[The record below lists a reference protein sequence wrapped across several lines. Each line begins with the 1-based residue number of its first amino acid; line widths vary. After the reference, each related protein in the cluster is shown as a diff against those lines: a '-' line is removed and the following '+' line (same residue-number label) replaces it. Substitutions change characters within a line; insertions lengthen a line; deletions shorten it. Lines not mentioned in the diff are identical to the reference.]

1 MRHRNPPHRFLT
13 IGLAACATT
22 IGLMATPTLAA
33 NGSPAVRPASA
44 KPAARSH
51 DPVRPLPPTGPATTA
66 TDRPDV
72 QGKPHTANRLRPQQP
87 QLRTAHHVRAA
98 SCAPGDFGSRSGAEL
113 VDFIKAA
120 TADCVNTLFSVTG
133 KDAHDVFR
141 EAQMVPVANALQSAS
156 ASYPGDD
163 STKVQQLVLFLRAGY
178 YVQYND
184 SKDVGNYGQDLAT
197 AIEGALDAFV
207 GNAHFMDVS
216 DANGAVVGEAI
227 TLTDSADE
235 QGRYLGTYKKVLDA
249 YNSSY
254 NAFPAMVNA
263 VNNVYTPLFRGHQND
278 AFVKAV
284 TSDPGIIDT
293 LNSFARNHLDLLGT
307 DNSFLTSNAGTEMG
321 RFVQHAG
328 ALQDKVRPLMKDLL
342 GSSQI
347 TGRTAPLW
355 VGVANMADSYD
366 KANCSYFD
374 TCNLADKLTK
384 AALPTNHTCDETRT
398 VRAQALTPQD
408 LDAVC
413 ASLQKEDAFFHGVAK
428 DSGAIPGQYE
438 NTIQVVVFGSQTDYK
453 TYAGPIFG
461 VDTNNGGITI
471 TGDPTKPDNKVQS
484 IMYQKGSDDGFPA
497 RIWNLNHEYT
507 HYLDGRF
514 DMKGDFAQETTVP
527 DVWWIEGLAEYVS
540 YSYRGVTDT
549 EAVAEAGK
557 HTYPLS
563 TLWQTT
569 YANSNTTRTYP
580 WGYLAVRYMVEKH
593 PDDIQ
598 AMLAKFRAGDYA
610 GGYAVYNEQIGNR
623 YDADFTAWLDA
634 CASGG
639 CKAHA
644 AGRHTASGHAGTTS
658 RG

>member
-22 IGLMATPTLAA
+22 VGLLVTPTLT
-33 NGSPAVRPASA
+33 ASA
-44 KPAARSH
+44 SPTAVKAAAEPAARSH
-51 DPVRPLPPTGPATTA
+51 GPVRPLPPTGPATTA
-66 TDRPDV
+66 SDRSDV
-72 QGKPHTANRLRPQQP
+72 QSRPHTAARLRPQQP
-87 QLRTAHHVRAA
+87 RMRTAHHARAA

-113 VDFIKAA
+113 VDFIKKS
-120 TADCVNTLFSVTG
+120 TTECVNTLFSITG
-133 KDAHDVFR
+133 KDAHDVFQ
-141 EAQMVPVANALQSAS
+141 ESQMVPVADALKSAS
-156 ASYPGDD
+156 ATYPGDD
-163 STKVQQLVLFLRAGY
+163 STSVQQLVLFLRAGY

-184 SKDVGNYGQDLAT
+184 SKDVGDYGKDLAS

-207 GNAHFMDVS
+207 GNSHFMDVS

-227 TLTDSADE
+227 TLTDSANE

-254 NAFPAMVNA
+254 DAFPAMVNA

-284 TSDPGIIDT
+284 TSDPSIIDT
-293 LNSFARNHLDLLGT
+293 LDDFAKKHLDLLGT
-307 DNSFLTSNAGTEMG
+307 DNAFLTSNAGTEMG

-342 GSSQI
+342 GKSQI
-347 TGRTAPLW
+347 TGRTAALW

-384 AALPTNHTCDETRT
+384 AALPTTHACDDTRT
-398 VRAQALTPQD
+398 ILAQALTPQD
-408 LDAVC
+408 LDAAC
-413 ASLQKEDAFFHGVAK
+413 ASLQKQDAFFHGVAK
-428 DSGAIPGQYE
+428 DSGSIPGQYE
-438 NTIQVVVFGSQTDYK
+438 DKIQVIVFASPTDYR

-514 DMKGDFAQETTVP
+514 DMKGDFSQEITVP

-549 EAVAEAGK
+549 EAVSEAGK
-557 HTYPLS
+557 HTYALS
-563 TLWQTT
+563 TLWQST
-569 YANSNTTRTYP
+569 YANSDVTRTYP

-610 GGYAVYNEQIGNR
+610 GGYAVYNSQIGNR
-623 YDADFTAWLDA
+623 YDADFTSWLDA

-639 CKAHA
+639 CKAHSA
-644 AGRHTASGHAGTTS
+644 ARHTTH
-658 RG
+658 